1 MRRSRELKSR
11 LLDFIEGSSIRTK
24 RMEVGNLSG
33 STGSIMWEI
42 GKTAIATEKEFGPI
56 DEETATTDSGSRAEE
71 KATASISQREGSI
84 MEISWISKRT
94 AGGERSCLTETIIKE
109 ASKMV
114 KWYSLLRLVPSWLQ
128 KRKRRPQYPRRLHLQ
143 WGVHR

>member
-1 MRRSRELKSR
+1 MRRLRELKSR

-94 AGGERSCLTETIIKE
+94 GGGERSCLTETIIKE
-109 ASKMV
+109 ASKMEYHKEKECISGQMV
-114 KWYSLLRLVPSWLQ
+114 LATKASTFMASETEKASSVP
-128 KRKRRPQYPRRLHLQ
+128 
-143 WGVHR
+143 